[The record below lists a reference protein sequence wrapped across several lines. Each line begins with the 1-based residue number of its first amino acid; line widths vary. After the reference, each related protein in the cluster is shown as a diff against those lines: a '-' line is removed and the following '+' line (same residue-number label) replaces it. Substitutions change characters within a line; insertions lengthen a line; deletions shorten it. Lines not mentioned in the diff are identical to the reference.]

1 MFELLPATSLNVLIA
16 LWTII
21 LLASVLRAFTGFG
34 FALCAVPGFSL
45 FLPATDSAVL
55 SVMLTL
61 GISILTIRNYV
72 REYPPKSMSLILLMA
87 LLGTVA
93 GNQVLLQ
100 IDQNLFRIL
109 VGTIV
114 IFAGL
119 FLSLYRPKTQIRSRF
134 LEANGGLFA
143 GLMNGAFAI
152 PGPPIIIYAMFAEP
166 EPNRSR
172 AMLMQFFAVA
182 ALLGFLSF
190 SFSGMVHRELVSVFF
205 LCMPVMIMGNYI
217 GSAFFE
223 KHGDRSYRVVAISSS
238 LFIGTVTIAS
248 VLILD
253 IQ

>member
-21 LLASVLRAFTGFG
+21 LLASILRAFTGFG

-172 AMLMQFFAVA
+172 AMLMQFFAAA

-190 SFSGMVHRELVSVFF
+190 SFSGMVHRELISIFL
-205 LCMPVMIMGNYI
+205 LCMPVMITGNYI
-217 GSAFFE
+217 GSAFFD

-238 LFIGTVTIAS
+238 IFIGAVTIAS

>member
-1 MFELLPATSLNVLIA
+1 MFEFLPATSLSVLMA
-16 LWTII
+16 LWVII

-93 GNQVLLQ
+93 GNQVLLK

-172 AMLMQFFAVA
+172 AMLMQFFAAA

-190 SFSGMVHRELVSVFF
+190 SFSGMVHRELISIFL
-205 LCMPVMIMGNYI
+205 LCMPVMITGNYI
-217 GSAFFE
+217 GSAFFD

-238 LFIGTVTIAS
+238 IFIGAVTIAS

>member
-1 MFELLPATSLNVLIA
+1 MFELLSATSLSIMMA

-21 LLASVLRAFTGFG
+21 LLASILRAFTGFG

-55 SVMLTL
+55 SVMLIL
-61 GISILTIRNYV
+61 GISILTIRSYV
-72 REYPPKSMSLILLMA
+72 GEYPPKSMSLILVMA

-119 FLSLYRPKTQIRSRF
+119 FLSLYIPKSQVNSRF

-172 AMLMQFFAVA
+172 AMLMQFFASA

-190 SFSGMVHRELVSVFF
+190 SHRYCPSGANKYFSTL
-205 LCMPVMIMGNYI
+205 Y
-217 GSAFFE
+217 
-223 KHGDRSYRVVAISSS
+223 
-238 LFIGTVTIAS
+238 AS
-248 VLILD
+248 DDLG
-253 IQ
+253 

>member
-1 MFELLPATSLNVLIA
+1 MFELLSATSLNILMA

-21 LLASVLRAFTGFG
+21 LLASILRAFTGFG

-45 FLPATDSAVL
+45 FLPVTDSAVL

-61 GISILTIRNYV
+61 GISILTIRSYV
-72 REYPPKSMSLILLMA
+72 GEYPPKSMSLILVMA

-119 FLSLYRPKTQIRSRF
+119 FLSLYTPKTQVNSRF

-152 PGPPIIIYAMFAEP
+152 PGPPIIIYTMFAEP

-172 AMLMQFFAVA
+172 AMLMQFFAAA
-182 ALLGFLSF
+182 ALFGFLSF
-190 SFSGMVHRELVSVFF
+190 SFTGMVHRELISIFL
-205 LCMPVMIMGNYI
+205 LCMPVMILGNYI
-217 GSAFFE
+217 GNTFFE
-223 KHGDRSYRVVAISSS
+223 KHGDSSYRAVAISSS
-238 LFIGTVTIAS
+238 ILIGVVTIAS

-253 IQ
+253 SQ

>member
-1 MFELLPATSLNVLIA
+1 
-16 LWTII
+16 LWVII

-93 GNQVLLQ
+93 GNQVLLK

-172 AMLMQFFAVA
+172 AMLMQFFAAA

-190 SFSGMVHRELVSVFF
+190 SFSGMVHRELISIFL
-205 LCMPVMIMGNYI
+205 LCMPVMITGNCI
-217 GSAFFE
+217 GSAFFD

-238 LFIGTVTIAS
+238 IFIGAVTIAS

>member
-16 LWTII
+16 LWAII

-172 AMLMQFFAVA
+172 AMLMQFFAAA

-190 SFSGMVHRELVSVFF
+190 SFSGMVHRELISIFL
-205 LCMPVMIMGNYI
+205 LCMPVMITGNYI
-217 GSAFFE
+217 GSAFFD

-238 LFIGTVTIAS
+238 IFIGAVTIAS

-253 IQ
+253 LQ